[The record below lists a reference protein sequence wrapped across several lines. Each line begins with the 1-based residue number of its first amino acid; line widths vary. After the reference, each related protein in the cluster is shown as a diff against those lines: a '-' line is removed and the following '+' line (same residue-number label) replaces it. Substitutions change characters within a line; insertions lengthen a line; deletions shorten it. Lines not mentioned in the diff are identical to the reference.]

1 MHDDDA
7 FSLNLRDADQSG
19 VYFVTEE
26 DLDTLAD
33 SAPVS
38 YTHLDVYKR
47 QHKIKR
53 ANKRWSLKPR
63 QLTSTVMA
71 MMM

>member
-1 MHDDDA
+1 
-7 FSLNLRDADQSG
+7 LRCTAG
-19 VYFVTEE
+19 G
-26 DLDTLAD
+26 
-33 SAPVS
+33 
-38 YTHLDVYKR
+38 
-47 QHKIKR
+47 HKIKR